1 MKTSGVLHSIL
12 QLVFAT
18 YDCSIRKNVT
28 IRLIMH
34 RNALFEAVH
43 NFSSFFYVLLICH
56 LFLTVSIMGINGY
69 KTNGE
74 KSQTPVYLC
83 KTLFTVYL
91 QSVS

>member
-28 IRLIMH
+28 IRLLMH

-43 NFSSFFYVLLICH
+43 NFSTFLHVLFICH
-56 LFLTVSIMGINGY
+56 LFFSLSVMNINGY
-69 KTNGE
+69 KIMGE
-74 KSQTPVYLC
+74 SHKH
-83 KTLFTVYL
+83 LFT
-91 QSVS
+91 SVNIIYS